1 MTGELGDAS
10 NVDPLNAIKV
20 TYEDLSEEQRQKF
33 EADLKRQNEEMKA
46 RLLSCY
52 GKTRQG
58 VVEKK
63 KIVMP
68 SFPSTTPPASHV
80 ITVSTSPHDLYSL
93 LMSDHGKKI
102 DTSHQYTQDA
112 ILDLTKRIDRFDKGK
127 GVSHEY

>member
-1 MTGELGDAS
+1 MAGEK
-10 NVDPLNAIKV
+10 VDPSKVDPSNTIAIN
-20 TYEDLSEEQRQKF
+20 YEDLPEECRQEF
-33 EADLKRQNEEMKA
+33 EAELKRQNEEMKA

-68 SFPSTTPPASHV
+68 SFPSTTPLASHV
-80 ITVSTSPHDLYSL
+80 ITASTSPHDLYSL

-102 DTSHQYTQDA
+102 DTSNQYTQDA
-112 ILDLTKRIDRFDKGK
+112 ILDLTKRINRFDMGK

>member
-1 MTGELGDAS
+1 MATPLGKWKSASVPMAGEK
-10 NVDPLNAIKV
+10 VDPSKVDPSNTIAIN
-20 TYEDLSEEQRQKF
+20 YEDLPECRQEF
-33 EADLKRQNEEMKA
+33 EAELKRHNEEMKA

-102 DTSHQYTQDA
+102 DTSHQYTQC
-112 ILDLTKRIDRFDKGK
+112 
-127 GVSHEY
+127 HP

>member
-1 MTGELGDAS
+1 MADEKGAPSKADAS
-10 NVDPLNAIKV
+10 NTISVS
-20 TYEDLSEEQRQKF
+20 YEELPAERRQEF
-33 EADLKRQNEEMKA
+33 EAELKRQNEVMKA

-102 DTSHQYTQDA
+102 DTSHQYTQC
-112 ILDLTKRIDRFDKGK
+112 
-127 GVSHEY
+127 HP